1 MDERL
6 FFLATERNKKYILE
20 ELSKLFL
27 KKGYILEIGSG
38 SGEHA
43 VFFQKYLKDII
54 WQTSDPNN
62 KYLKSIKSWIAY
74 EGLSNKMPEPLNID
88 VQKTPWPI
96 NSEIIKSINCI
107 VCINMIHITPWE
119 YTEKLFEESGKILRR
134 NHILFIYGPFKK
146 NNKHISESNKEF
158 DNDLK
163 NENNKWGVRDL
174 EKVNKIAYEN
184 NFFNPKIIKMPANN
198 FCLIY
203 RKKINSYF
211 ILSNINN

>member
-6 FFLATERNKKYILE
+6 FFLATERNKKHILE

-27 KKGYILEIGSG
+27 KKGYVLEIASG

-43 VFFQKYLKDII
+43 VFFQKYLKDIT

-62 KYLKSIKSWIAY
+62 KCLKSIKSWIAH

-96 NSEIIKSINCI
+96 NREIIKSINCI
-107 VCINMIHITPWE
+107 VCINMIHITPW
-119 YTEKLFEESGKILRR
+119 TCTKKLFEESGKILLK
-134 NHILFIYGPFKK
+134 NHILFIYGPFKI

-163 NENNKWGVRDL
+163 NQNKQWGVRDL
-174 EKVNKIAYEN
+174 EKVNEIADKN
-184 NFFNPKIIKMPANN
+184 NFLNQKIIKMPANN

-203 RKKINSYF
+203 SKKS
-211 ILSNINN
+211 S